1 MQDVFDAVSDPT
13 RRMILE
19 CLRSQGPLSVTALSD
34 PLPISRQAVT
44 KHLDVLMEAGL
55 IAIHRRG
62 RERIHRLQADPLR
75 ELDDWLAPY
84 AAFWD
89 ERLNRLRTHVDGEGE

>member
-1 MQDVFDAVSDPT
+1 MQDVFEAVSDPT

-44 KHLDVLMEAGL
+44 KHLDILMESGL
-55 IAIHRRG
+55 VEMRRVG
-62 RERIHRLQADPLR
+62 RERMHFLDPAPLQEVGSWLRPYAEAWDKRLSRLQRHL
-75 ELDDWLAPY
+75 E
-84 AAFWD
+84 
-89 ERLNRLRTHVDGEGE
+89 ETK